1 MTFSAGMYKNGNR
14 NRQLKLPV
22 PSSDLS
28 WITIKD
34 QMNKQT
40 NKQTNKLKKTNKQ
53 QKNEHRVLISRC
65 ARTCNGHLSSL
76 AYQFLISSCNPNNHQ
91 HIDEFS
97 QSRCCYSIIQLKL
110 FWRFYWF
117 LLTIN
122 WGTNAKVTPLTFLSF
137 LYYMKQDFMLSCIC
151 SVTDNRRR

>member
-97 QSRCCYSIIQLKL
+97 RSRSCYSIYNIH
-110 FWRFYWF
+110 FYRF
-117 LLTIN
+117 LLVIN
-122 WGTNAKVTPLTFLSF
+122 WGTNAKMTQLTLFLF
-137 LYYMKQDFMLSCIC
+137 LYYIKQENFTLSCVCPVI
-151 SVTDNRRR
+151 DNRRR